1 MHVVRTIEECRAARA
16 ALGNVAFVPTMGA
29 LHAGH
34 LSLVQAARGLA
45 DHVVVSIFVNPTQF
59 APNEDFN
66 RYPRTLDADL
76 QMCRDAGVSLVF
88 APGIDDMYRLPRDLL
103 HIDLPALTS
112 VLEGKHRPGHFAGVC
127 LVVAKLFNVVAPQ
140 VACFGL
146 KDYQQFRVIESMAA
160 AMDFPVRIVGCPTVR
175 DPDGLAMSSRNR
187 YLSPDERRRALSIHR
202 ALVQA
207 SAEYDAGVRD
217 ASRLVAT
224 MRRILLDPGQLGH
237 VPLSL
242 DYAACVD
249 PRTLR
254 TLDRIEGPALLA
266 IAARVGNTRLI
277 DNTVVGG
284 ALP

>member
-1 MHVVRTIEECRAARA
+1 
-16 ALGNVAFVPTMGA
+16 MGA
-29 LHAGH
+29 LHEGH
-34 LSLVQAARGLA
+34 LSLMNAARSLA

-76 QMCRDAGVSLVF
+76 QLCRDAGVSLVF
-88 APGIDDMYRLPRDLL
+88 APSTDEMYRPGAEAV
-103 HIDLPALTS
+103 HIDLPVLTS

-127 LVVAKLFNVVAPQ
+127 LVVAKLFNIVTPQ

-146 KDYQQFRVIESMAA
+146 KDYQQFRVIEAMTAA
-160 AMDFPVRIVGCPTVR
+160 LDMPVRIVGCPTIR
-175 DPDGLAMSSRNR
+175 EPDGLAMSSRNR
-187 YLSPDERRRALSIHR
+187 YLAPDERRRALSIYR

-207 SAEYDAGVRD
+207 SAEFDTGVRD
-217 ASRLVAT
+217 GSRLVAT

-249 PRTLR
+249 PRSLKA
-254 TLDRIEGPALLA
+254 LDRIDNAALLA
-266 IAARVGNTRLI
+266 VAARVGNTRLI
-277 DNTVVGG
+277 DNMVVGETR
-284 ALP
+284 A